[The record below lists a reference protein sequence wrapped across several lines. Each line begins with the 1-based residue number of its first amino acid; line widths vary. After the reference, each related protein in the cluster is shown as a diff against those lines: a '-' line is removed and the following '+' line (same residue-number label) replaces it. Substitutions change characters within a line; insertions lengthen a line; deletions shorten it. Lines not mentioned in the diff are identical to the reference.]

1 VAQVLR
7 RRRRFAPT
15 AAVNLNWVFG
25 PGENTMQTWMAPGLY
40 LALQMAFWPLVIY
53 LPSHWVFSRLFCG
66 TGPRDWRLGRVTA
79 KENSNE

>member
-1 VAQVLR
+1 
-7 RRRRFAPT
+7 
-15 AAVNLNWVFG
+15 
-25 PGENTMQTWMAPGLY
+25 MQTWMAPGLY

-66 TGPRDWRLGRVTA
+66 TGPRDWRLGWVTA